1 MNKRFGIAIIG
12 AAALLGGCA
21 TTNAAAP
28 VDVTRYHLGNPIA
41 GDTIRVQ
48 PMTGF
53 AGISPEDQAYDSAV
67 AGALARAGFAPVDGE
82 ASTFIAAVSYKR
94 TSQGVVRKRSPI
106 TIGLGA
112 GGGGGSYGRRGGS
125 GVGVGVGGSFG
136 IGGGRAE
143 LIATELSVQIK
154 RRSDTS
160 IVWEGRAVT
169 EALNQGDEPIT
180 TPQRLA
186 DALFRGFPGESGIT
200 ITVK

>member
-1 MNKRFGIAIIG
+1 MQRLFGIAIIG

-21 TTNAAAP
+21 TTNARAP
-28 VDVTRYHLGNPIA
+28 VNVTRYHLGNPIA
-41 GDTIRVQ
+41 GDSVRVQ
-48 PMTGF
+48 PLTAF
-53 AGISPEDQAYDSAV
+53 AGASPEDHVYIGAV
-67 AGALARAGFAPVDGE
+67 ANALTGLGFAPTEGE
-82 ASTFIAAVSYKR
+82 GSTYIAAVSYKR
-94 TSQGVVRKRSPI
+94 TSQGMVRKPSPI

-112 GGGGGSYGRRGGS
+112 GSGGGGYGRHRGG

-143 LIATELSVQIK
+143 VMATELSVQMK
-154 RRSDTS
+154 RRSDNS

-169 EALNQGDEPIT
+169 EALAERDEAVT

-186 DALFRGFPGESGIT
+186 NALFRGFPGESGIT

>member
-1 MNKRFGIAIIG
+1 MKRVFGIAIIG

-21 TTNAAAP
+21 ATNATAP

-48 PMTGF
+48 PMTGY
-53 AGISPEDQAYDSAV
+53 AGVSPEDQTYDSAV
-67 AGALARAGFAPVDGE
+67 AGALARLGFAPVEGE
-82 ASTFIAAVSYKR
+82 TSTYIAAVSYKR
-94 TSQGVVRKRSPI
+94 TSQGVVRKRPPI

-112 GGGGGSYGRRGGS
+112 GSGSYGRHGGTS
-125 GVGVGVGGSFG
+125 VGGGASFG

-169 EALNQGDEPIT
+169 EALNQGDEPLT

-186 DALFRGFPGESGIT
+186 NALFRGFPGESGIT